1 MNVNALRQKEKD
13 KQRQEEKNKKEI
25 MGLLNNLLDRFNK
38 AEFTVAPNKKLK
50 SISQEFKSN
59 FDLTLVFYKGSAIAD
74 NTLTLAALDKR
85 TTKKANTKA
94 DGLKIKGSMKVGD
107 TEKLFDKHFGVTVQ
121 IKDKTGKK
129 LVPNEITI
137 GQASREEYK

>member
-1 MNVNALRQKEKD
+1 
-13 KQRQEEKNKKEI
+13 

-94 DGLKIKGSMKVGD
+94 DGLKIKGSLKVGD
-107 TEKLFDKHFGVTVQ
+107 TEKLFDKQFGVTVQ
-121 IKDKTGKK
+121 IKDKTGKR